1 MRTSLTVGG
10 LVWLTWVGLVAS
22 RASAGLLTVDEAV
35 ELSSRTGR
43 PIFAVAG
50 SAT

>member
-10 LVWLTWVGLVAS
+10 LVWMTCVGLAAS
-22 RASAGLLTVDEAV
+22 ITSAGLLTIDEAV
-35 ELSSRTGR
+35 QLSSQTGR